1 MPPHVYLIRF
11 TMPHQPQG
19 ISAPLVARIALFVSK
34 LMGSFEA
41 ICFDPNIMWPLRF
54 AFGVVSKKLS
64 KMSPRQIGT
73 PKERQHFLKCPN

>member
-1 MPPHVYLIRF
+1 MPPYVYLIRF

-34 LMGSFEA
+34 LVGSFEA

-54 AFGVVSKKLS
+54 AFGVVNKKLS
-64 KMSPRQIGT
+64 KMPPGQIGT
-73 PKERQHFLKCPN
+73 PKNANIF